1 MIALEGSNARNT
13 PGYDTMLTMPVAA
26 IRMNQ
31 QNVAGKLKPLSAH
44 SARGNKRYTI
54 ATTRTWSEQ
63 KTQLRRP
70 AELRQEQDDEQGLSP
85 PPPSVINQISQSAE
99 G

>member
-31 QNVAGKLKPLSAH
+31 QNVAGH
-44 SARGNKRYTI
+44 RYQHTRQYTI
-54 ATTRTWSEQ
+54 AMTRTWREQ
-63 KTQLRRP
+63 KAELRRP
-70 AELRQEQDDEQGLSP
+70 AELRQE
-85 PPPSVINQISQSAE
+85 
-99 G
+99 